1 MVVILCPN
9 HGHKKRKDRLEDSLD
24 QVLFAVELE
33 LPKIIVLRLPQYT
46 SNENTEC
53 AGKVRMFKTTV
64 FFIFD
69 QLLGTLIHLNFII
82 LILICF

>member
-9 HGHKKRKDRLEDSLD
+9 HGYKKRKDRLEDSLD

-69 QLLGTLIHLNFII
+69 QLLGILIHLNFVI
-82 LILICF
+82 LTLICF